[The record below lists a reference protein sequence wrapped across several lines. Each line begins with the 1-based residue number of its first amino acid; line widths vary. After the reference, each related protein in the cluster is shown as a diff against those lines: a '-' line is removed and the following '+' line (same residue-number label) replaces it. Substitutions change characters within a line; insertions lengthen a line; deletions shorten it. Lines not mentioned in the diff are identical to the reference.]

1 MNHVH
6 KPIVFMLMSTLS
18 LSVTGLLAKQLSEA
32 LSVSMFS
39 FLRFFLPALILLL
52 VLIPKGIKLP
62 KSTELKPTLLR
73 ALCIG
78 LSQLC
83 FIASLQTLT
92 LVESVVLFA
101 TGPLF
106 MPVIEKLV
114 WHGKI
119 RASTVFGIVMA
130 FSGVVL
136 LAGTE
141 GEFTLRYD
149 LLLGLAGGLFN
160 SGSQLTLYKVSK
172 SNMSPLEINFWA
184 FSFAALFILPLA
196 LINDGSGL
204 LGAHSFSLSVEPSVL
219 WLLVMSMLII
229 NTQVFRAKAYQLA
242 SSGSQ
247 LAPLIFTNL
256 LFTAVWQSLF
266 FADVMSRTQIAGMGL
281 IVLRDGIEWVLGCIG
296 QASPKQGV
304 TNENIL
310 VPRKSKL
317 R

>member
-32 LSVSMFS
+32 LSVTMFS

-114 WHGKI
+114 WHGKV

-219 WLLVMSMLII
+219 WLLAMSMLII

-281 IVLRDGIEWVLGCIG
+281 IVLATVLNGCWD
-296 QASPKQGV
+296 V
-304 TNENIL
+304 L
-310 VPRKSKL
+310 VKHHQSKAL
-317 R
+317 QTRTS

>member
-32 LSVSMFS
+32 LSVTMFS
-39 FLRFFLPALILLL
+39 FLRFFLPAVILLL

-136 LAGTE
+136 LARTE

-281 IVLRDGIEWVLGCIG
+281 IVLATVLNGCWD
-296 QASPKQGV
+296 V
-304 TNENIL
+304 L
-310 VPRKSKL
+310 VKHHQSKAL
-317 R
+317 QTRTS

>member
-32 LSVSMFS
+32 LSVTMFS

-281 IVLRDGIEWVLGCIG
+281 IVLATVLNGCWD
-296 QASPKQGV
+296 V
-304 TNENIL
+304 L
-310 VPRKSKL
+310 VKHHQSKAL
-317 R
+317 QTSTS

>member
-32 LSVSMFS
+32 LSVTMFS
-39 FLRFFLPALILLL
+39 FLRFFLPAVILLL

-204 LGAHSFSLSVEPSVL
+204 LGAHSFSLSVELSVL

-281 IVLRDGIEWVLGCIG
+281 IVLATVLNGCWD
-296 QASPKQGV
+296 V
-304 TNENIL
+304 L
-310 VPRKSKL
+310 VKHHQSKAL
-317 R
+317 QTRTS

>member
-32 LSVSMFS
+32 LSVTMFS

-52 VLIPKGIKLP
+52 VLIPKGIKLL

-281 IVLRDGIEWVLGCIG
+281 IVLATVLNGCWD
-296 QASPKQGV
+296 V
-304 TNENIL
+304 L
-310 VPRKSKL
+310 VKYHQSKAL
-317 R
+317 QTRTS

>member
-18 LSVTGLLAKQLSEA
+18 LSVTGLLVKQLSEA
-32 LSVSMFS
+32 LSVTMFS

-101 TGPLF
+101 AGPLF

-281 IVLRDGIEWVLGCIG
+281 IVLATVLNGFWD
-296 QASPKQGV
+296 V
-304 TNENIL
+304 L
-310 VPRKSKL
+310 VKHHQSKAL
-317 R
+317 QTRTS

>member
-32 LSVSMFS
+32 LSVTMFS

-130 FSGVVL
+130 FSGMVL

-281 IVLRDGIEWVLGCIG
+281 IVLATVLNGCWD
-296 QASPKQGV
+296 V
-304 TNENIL
+304 L
-310 VPRKSKL
+310 VKHHQSKAL
-317 R
+317 QTRTS

>member
-32 LSVSMFS
+32 LSVTMFS
-39 FLRFFLPALILLL
+39 FLRFYLPALILLL

-281 IVLRDGIEWVLGCIG
+281 IVLATVLNGCWD
-296 QASPKQGV
+296 V
-304 TNENIL
+304 L
-310 VPRKSKL
+310 VKHHQSKAL
-317 R
+317 QTRTS

>member
-32 LSVSMFS
+32 LSVTMFS

-266 FADVMSRTQIAGMGL
+266 FADVMSRTQIAGIGL
-281 IVLRDGIEWVLGCIG
+281 IVLATVLNGCWD
-296 QASPKQGV
+296 V
-304 TNENIL
+304 L
-310 VPRKSKL
+310 VKHHQSKAL
-317 R
+317 QTRTS

>member
-1 MNHVH
+1 MNQVH

-32 LSVSMFS
+32 LSVTMFS

-196 LINDGSGL
+196 LINDGSGM
-204 LGAHSFSLSVEPSVL
+204 LGAHSFSLSVESSVL

-281 IVLRDGIEWVLGCIG
+281 IVLATVLNGCWD
-296 QASPKQGV
+296 V
-304 TNENIL
+304 L
-310 VPRKSKL
+310 VKYHQSKAL
-317 R
+317 QTRTS

>member
-39 FLRFFLPALILLL
+39 FLRFFLPAVILLL

-281 IVLRDGIEWVLGCIG
+281 IVLATVLNGCWD
-296 QASPKQGV
+296 V
-304 TNENIL
+304 L
-310 VPRKSKL
+310 VKHHQSKAL
-317 R
+317 QTRTS

>member
-204 LGAHSFSLSVEPSVL
+204 WGAHSFSLSVEPSVL

-281 IVLRDGIEWVLGCIG
+281 IVLATVLNGCWD
-296 QASPKQGV
+296 V
-304 TNENIL
+304 L
-310 VPRKSKL
+310 VKHHQSKAL
-317 R
+317 QTRTS

>member
-32 LSVSMFS
+32 LSVTMFS
-39 FLRFFLPALILLL
+39 FLRFFLPAVILLL

-119 RASTVFGIVMA
+119 RASIVFGIVMA

-172 SNMSPLEINFWA
+172 RNMSPLEINFWA

-281 IVLRDGIEWVLGCIG
+281 IVLATVLNGCWD
-296 QASPKQGV
+296 V
-304 TNENIL
+304 L
-310 VPRKSKL
+310 VKHHQSKAL
-317 R
+317 QTRTS

>member
-32 LSVSMFS
+32 LSITMFS
-39 FLRFFLPALILLL
+39 FLRFFLPAVILLL

-204 LGAHSFSLSVEPSVL
+204 LGAHSFSLSVEPSML

-266 FADVMSRTQIAGMGL
+266 FADVMRRTQIAGMGL
-281 IVLRDGIEWVLGCIG
+281 IVLATVLNGCWD
-296 QASPKQGV
+296 V
-304 TNENIL
+304 L
-310 VPRKSKL
+310 VKHHQSKAL
-317 R
+317 QTRTS

>member
-32 LSVSMFS
+32 LSVTMFS
-39 FLRFFLPALILLL
+39 FLRFFLPAVILLL

-196 LINDGSGL
+196 LINDVSGL

-281 IVLRDGIEWVLGCIG
+281 IVLATVLNGCWD
-296 QASPKQGV
+296 V
-304 TNENIL
+304 L
-310 VPRKSKL
+310 VKHHQSKAL
-317 R
+317 QTRTS

>member
-1 MNHVH
+1 MNYVH

-32 LSVSMFS
+32 LSVTMFS
-39 FLRFFLPALILLL
+39 FLRFFLPAVILLL

-219 WLLVMSMLII
+219 WLLAMSMLII

-256 LFTAVWQSLF
+256 LFTAVGNHFF

-281 IVLRDGIEWVLGCIG
+281 IVLATVLNGCWD
-296 QASPKQGV
+296 V
-304 TNENIL
+304 L
-310 VPRKSKL
+310 VKHHQSKAL
-317 R
+317 QTRTS